1 VSLLTFARTTP
12 EKPVVIAAETGAS
25 IDFRHLND
33 ESMRLARV
41 LRRSLP
47 EGARVA
53 LLMENEP
60 AVYVV
65 AWACRRSALRLVP
78 VNWHLSRGEAI
89 YIVTNSDAEALIVSP
104 GLSELALQIARAVPE
119 LKLLMT
125 FGEAFGPFA
134 SIDDATASEPAEPFG
149 AETEGS
155 YMFYSSGTTG
165 QPKGILRPL
174 SGDPFN
180 TQLRIETMM
189 AGLFQFDDATI
200 FYSPAPLYHAA
211 PLAWSIGSQLLGGT
225 TIVPRRFDAEAAL
238 AHIERY
244 RITNA
249 QFVPTHFVR
258 MLQLPEEIR
267 TRYDLSSLRMV
278 VHAAAPCPIDVKE
291 QMLEWFGPVIYE
303 FYGLSEGGGFTI
315 VRPEEWLAR
324 KGTVGRSITGPIHV
338 TDDAGNELPPGAT
351 GHLMFENPERFEYHR
366 EPGKTAEFFD
376 PRGWSRPG
384 DMGWMDEDGYL
395 FLADRSSNMIISGG
409 VNIYPQEAE
418 AVLTLHP
425 AIRDVAVI
433 GVPDKEFGEAV
444 KAVVELMPGT
454 VSDDVLAEELIAYC
468 RARLSKFKCPKTVD
482 FTDAMPRLPTGK
494 LLKRELRK
502 RYWGEGPNQI
512 IAPAPTTAEP
522 QPDDT
527 A

>member
-1 VSLLTFARTTP
+1 MSFVTFAQSTP
-12 EKPVVIAAETGAS
+12 DKPAVIAAESGEA
-25 IDFRHLND
+25 IDFGRLDKQSRHLG
-33 ESMRLARV
+33 RV
-41 LRRSLP
+41 LRQSLA

-53 LLMENEP
+53 VLMENIP
-60 AVYVV
+60 AVYVA
-65 AWACRRSALRLVP
+65 AWACRRSALRVVP
-78 VNWHLSRGEAI
+78 VNWHLSRDEAI

-104 GLSELALQIARAVPE
+104 GLSDLALEIAKAVPG
-119 LKLLMT
+119 LKMLLT
-125 FGEAFGPFA
+125 SGEPFGPFVA
-134 SIDDATASEPAEPFG
+134 IDAILAGEQPPSFG

-174 SGDPFN
+174 TGAPFN
-180 TQLRIETMM
+180 ASLRVEEMM
-189 AGLFQFDDATI
+189 ASLFQFDDANV

-211 PLAWSIGSQLLGGT
+211 PLTWSMGAQLLGGT
-225 TIVPRRFDAEAAL
+225 TVLPRRFDAEATL

-244 RITNA
+244 RVTNA

-258 MLQLPEEIR
+258 MLQLPEAVR
-267 TRYDLSSLRMV
+267 AKYDVSSLRMV

-291 QMLEWFGPVIYE
+291 KMLDWFGPVIYE
-303 FYGLSEGGGFTI
+303 YYGLSEGGGFTI
-315 VRPEEWLAR
+315 VRPDEWVAR
-324 KGTVGRSITGPIHV
+324 KGTVGRSLTGPIHIV
-338 TDDAGNELPPGAT
+338 DDDGNDLPNGEV
-351 GHLMFENPERFEYHR
+351 GHLMFENPESFEYHK
-366 EPGKTAEFFD
+366 EPDKTAEFFD
-376 PRGWSRPG
+376 AKGWSRPG

-433 GVPDKEFGEAV
+433 GVPDRDFGEAV
-444 KAVVELMPGT
+444 KAVVELMPGI
-454 VSDDVLAEELIAYC
+454 VASDALASELIDYC

-482 FTDAMPRLPTGK
+482 FTESIPRLPTGK

-502 RYWGEGPNQI
+502 RYWGDGPNQI
-512 IAPAPTTAEP
+512 VA
-522 QPDDT
+522 
-527 A
+527 